1 MPFSFASS
9 PLSESLKQ
17 ANLLP
22 TDVARVRVSAAKSYV
37 GSVSC
42 WFSLL
47 LREISPRVLR
57 TYPLPQKPTFPNSNS
72 TRNGTEERHKEP
84 LCGCATSKSLF
95 IYLFIYFYLMFL
107 QATFKL
113 EPYCVM
119 LALRRQNQQRHHS
132 HYLYILLV
140 SNTAKEC
147 CALLRIE
154 GKVLLYLSWFY
165 FYPRWFELI

>member
-1 MPFSFASS
+1 MP
-9 PLSESLKQ
+9 
-17 ANLLP
+17 
-22 TDVARVRVSAAKSYV
+22 YV

-57 TYPLPQKPTFPNSNS
+57 TYPLPQKPTFPSSNS

-95 IYLFIYFYLMFL
+95 IYLFIYFSLIFL

-119 LALRRQNQQRHHS
+119 LALPRQSSFKCSESDKIWINRAII
-132 HYLYILLV
+132 LTTIYILLP
-140 SNTAKEC
+140 SNTEREC
-147 CALLRIE
+147 YALLWIK

-165 FYPRWFELI
+165 FYPRWFDVIWCICQQHCEL